1 MSKQGKSL
9 VSFRLAILAFFI
21 FAILFIYSS
30 LNLKN
35 VDLGYQEHELLQ
47 QEKKMRAQIDQL
59 QAQKAL
65 LLNLERMEK
74 IAIEKLGYQYPEPGQ
89 IIKVVGLAD
98 ED

>member
-1 MSKQGKSL
+1 MSQPKKSPAD
-9 VSFRLAILAFFI
+9 FRLAVLAFFI
-21 FAILFIYSS
+21 FVVLFIYSS

-35 VDLGYQEHELLQ
+35 VDLGYQQHELLQ
-47 QEKKMRAQIDQL
+47 QEKILRTGIDQL

-74 IAIEKLGYQYPEPGQ
+74 IAMDKLGYQYPEPGQ
-89 IIKVVGLAD
+89 IIQVVENDD

>member
-1 MSKQGKSL
+1 MSQLKKSPAD
-9 VSFRLAILAFFI
+9 FRLAILAFFI
-21 FAILFIYSS
+21 FVVLFIYSS

-35 VDLGYQEHELLQ
+35 VDLGYQQHELLQ
-47 QEKKMRAQIDQL
+47 QGKKLRTEIDQL

-89 IIKVVGLAD
+89 IIRVVENDD

>member
-9 VSFRLAILAFFI
+9 AGFRLAILAFFI
-21 FAILFIYSS
+21 FAILFAYSS

-35 VDLGYQEHELLQ
+35 VDLGYQQHELLQ
-47 QEKKMRAQIDQL
+47 QEKKMRAEIDRL

-74 IAIEKLGYQYPEPGQ
+74 ITIEKLGYQYPEAEQ
-89 IIKVVGLAD
+89 IIKVV
-98 ED
+98 EDDYED

>member
-1 MSKQGKSL
+1 M
-9 VSFRLAILAFFI
+9 AILVFFI
-21 FAILFIYSS
+21 FAVLFIYSS

-35 VDLGYQEHELLQ
+35 VDLGYQQHELLQ
-47 QEKKMRAQIDQL
+47 QEKTMRAEMDRL

-74 IAIEKLGYQYPEPGQ
+74 IAMEKLGYQYPEAGQ
-89 IIKVVGLAD
+89 IIKVVEPDD

>member
-9 VSFRLAILAFFI
+9 ADFRLAILAFFI
-21 FAILFIYSS
+21 FAILFTYSS

-35 VDLGYQEHELLQ
+35 VDLGYQQHELLQ
-47 QEKKMRAQIDQL
+47 QEKKMRAEIDRL

-74 IAIEKLGYQYPEPGQ
+74 IAMEKLGYQYPETDQ
-89 IIKVVGLAD
+89 IIKVV
-98 ED
+98 EDGNED